1 MEGGAVITEDEQI
14 AEMIRVLRNYGSEKR
29 YHNKVIGTNSRLD
42 ELQAGLLRVRL
53 SHMEEI
59 TQEREKLA
67 ERYTKGL
74 DDPGIILPESRI
86 GTRFGMASVCDQI
99 QGTGCVAGILEA
111 EWNRD
116 DGTLSNSA
124 SFSGSISL
132 SWTSTGYITVH

>member
-1 MEGGAVITEDEQI
+1 MGGFGEGGAVITEKEQI

-67 ERYTKGL
+67 WTIRELFCQRAELEHVRY
-74 DDPGIILPESRI
+74 GIS
-86 GTRFGMASVCDQI
+86 M
-99 QGTGCVAGILEA
+99 
-111 EWNRD
+111 
-116 DGTLSNSA
+116 
-124 SFSGSISL
+124 
-132 SWTSTGYITVH
+132 